1 MSRRLLEEH
10 INFEQE
16 EKEIQIRG
24 EIITTSPSRSGSQIL
39 MLVTSLAFGAGCK
52 VEFVGISNKNVF
64 LILKNKES
72 SSLI

>member
-52 VEFVGISNKNVF
+52 VGFWYETKTHQLTMHMNQ
-64 LILKNKES
+64 LE
-72 SSLI
+72 